1 MLGVLGIF
9 NQEDKIDKA
18 LILSLPLASTSTTV
32 ILSVLDSEPP
42 FKAVFEDTFH
52 G

>member
-1 MLGVLGIF
+1 MLGVLGIL

-18 LILSLPLASTSTTV
+18 LILSPPLASTSTTV
-32 ILSVLDSEPP
+32 ILSVLYSEPP
-42 FKAVFEDTFH
+42 FKAAFEDTFH